1 MSTSVPH
8 FEFSET
14 KHLFLPHPPHPTC
27 STCSPSASPTQKAGA
42 PVSHVIRPKTRE
54 CYLPAVIISTRKNQV
69 RPPTSPWDCDSPR
82 LVSLSPLVSPGGLV
96 YTQRPEPC
104 PQTATFGSL
113 QWFPLSLK
121 DKPQSA
127 GARRPDPQL
136 PPNAVYCHCPALPSP
151 PATLS
156 PHCAAGC
163 PAAPWGHILFPVR
176 NTPCPSPGV
185 RSPLLV
191 FLVPPSS
198 HHCPSA
204 RADVPGDL
212 GLLGSQ
218 FWRQLGMLK
227 EICYSQRLGS

>member
-42 PVSHVIRPKTRE
+42 PVSHVIRPKPQE

-136 PPNAVYCHCPALPSP
+136 PLQRCLLP
-151 PATLS
+151 LS
-156 PHCAAGC
+156 
-163 PAAPWGHILFPVR
+163 
-176 NTPCPSPGV
+176 
-185 RSPLLV
+185 RSSL
-191 FLVPPSS
+191 PSS
-198 HHCPSA
+198 HTFPPLCRRMPSSSVGTHPLPCA
-204 RADVPGDL
+204 EHTLPVPRGPL
-212 GLLGSQ
+212 SPSSSSLSLPALITAQVHVQTS
-218 FWRQLGMLK
+218 LVTLV
-227 EICYSQRLGS
+227 C

>member
-1 MSTSVPH
+1 MSTSVPN

-42 PVSHVIRPKTRE
+42 PVSHVIRPKPQE

-69 RPPTSPWDCDSPR
+69 RPPTSPWDCHSPR

-136 PPNAVYCHCPALPSP
+136 PLQRCLLPLSRSSLPSSHTVP
-151 PATLS
+151 PLCRRMPSSSMGTHPLPCAEHTLPVPRGPLS
-156 PHCAAGC
+156 P
-163 PAAPWGHILFPVR
+163 PRL
-176 NTPCPSPGV
+176 PCPSQ
-185 RSPLLV
+185 L
-191 FLVPPSS
+191 SS
-198 HHCPSA
+198 LPKCTCRRP
-204 RADVPGDL
+204 
-212 GLLGSQ
+212 
-218 FWRQLGMLK
+218 W
-227 EICYSQRLGS
+227 

>member
-1 MSTSVPH
+1 MSTSVPN

-69 RPPTSPWDCDSPR
+69 RPPTSPWDCHSPR

-104 PQTATFGSL
+104 PQTATFRSL
-113 QWFPLSLK
+113 QCLPRHSKTSHSLRALGDPTPGFLS
-121 DKPQSA
+121 A
-127 GARRPDPQL
+127 
-136 PPNAVYCHCPALPSP
+136 AVCCHCPALPSP

-185 RSPLLV
+185 RSP
-191 FLVPPSS
+191 PPRLP
-198 HHCPSA
+198 CPS
-204 RADVPGDL
+204 
-212 GLLGSQ
+212 
-218 FWRQLGMLK
+218 QLSSLPK
-227 EICYSQRLGS
+227 CTCRRPW